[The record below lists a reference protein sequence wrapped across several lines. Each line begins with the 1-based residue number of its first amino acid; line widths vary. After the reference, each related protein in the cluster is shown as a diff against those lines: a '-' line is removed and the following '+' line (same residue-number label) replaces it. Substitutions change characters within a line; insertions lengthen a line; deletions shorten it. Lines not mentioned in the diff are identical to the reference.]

1 MMNKALRSAWLEL
14 QYIFSQIDNKEN
26 QIAIFQ
32 CIRNWYFDKIKILS
46 PHLIEEYQ
54 LEELINIDIKNY
66 PLEKSECTPEDIK
79 RFLKIQPYSEECLIV
94 WLRDMLWELVV
105 LSVDIECENC
115 GKLEMSALF
124 NVESE
129 TVFLECNQCGWVKII
144 DGCSIESI
152 RNTRLATNH
161 DLTVAGLI

>member
-1 MMNKALRSAWLEL
+1 
-14 QYIFSQIDNKEN
+14 
-26 QIAIFQ
+26 
-32 CIRNWYFDKIKILS
+32 
-46 PHLIEEYQ
+46 
-54 LEELINIDIKNY
+54 
-66 PLEKSECTPEDIK
+66 
-79 RFLKIQPYSEECLIV
+79 
-94 WLRDMLWELVV
+94 MLWELVV